1 MLNRNIIFAVAATVA
16 APAFAQTPVVAPST
30 AASVAPRPAPNCV
43 KPEQPGR
50 LATNN
55 QFKTFGSEVNAYR
68 DCMQAFAKTQGDLA
82 KLHAEIGNSAIKEY
96 NDYILELN
104 KTKDEEAAKK

>member
-1 MLNRNIIFAVAATVA
+1 MFNRSCIFVLAAFA
-16 APAFAQTPVVAPST
+16 AAAFAQTT
-30 AASVAPRPAPNCV
+30 AAPPLAAARAVPNCT

-68 DCMQAFAKTQGDLA
+68 DCMQAFAKAQGDLA

>member
-1 MLNRNIIFAVAATVA
+1 MSNRGIIFVLATFAAG
-16 APAFAQTPVVAPST
+16 AFAQAST
-30 AASVAPRPAPNCV
+30 AQPPAAAARPAPNCV

-55 QFKTFGSEVNAYR
+55 QFKTFGTEVNAYR
-68 DCMQAFAKTQGDLA
+68 DCMQAFAKAQGDLA